1 MKKFEFTLWCT
12 ICKNF
17 LLIVEKT
24 ITIFVVLTMTNKKVH
39 NTTTATTKNRFINC
53 LNISVTKSDQYA
65 AKAVKKCF
73 QR

>member
-24 ITIFVVLTMTNKKVH
+24 ITIFVVLTMTNKKVG
-39 NTTTATTKNRFINC
+39 NTIAQQQKTD
-53 LNISVTKSDQYA
+53 L
-65 AKAVKKCF
+65 
-73 QR
+73 